1 MAEQN
6 VPDLR
11 DTEYNIGELVIYCAR
26 SASHS
31 PRVMFRLM
39 QKHTPRPHT
48 RLPAADGR
56 KLLAEQS
63 VRRGLMGGIAVALA
77 LCWLWAVFSVLT
89 GRVFPWF
96 SILIG
101 AVIGVAV
108 QRFGRGLDWRF
119 PVLALVIAGVAAYAG
134 NLMIG
139 VFETGRYIDA
149 EPVRVMGGVSFDTM
163 RNFFN
168 NTISPIDHIYAFS
181 ACGVAAFFANR
192 RLKRHE
198 VLGLRTMDKD

>member
-1 MAEQN
+1 
-6 VPDLR
+6 
-11 DTEYNIGELVIYCAR
+11 
-26 SASHS
+26 
-31 PRVMFRLM
+31 MFRLK
-39 QKHTPRPHT
+39 QKHAQKRGE
-48 RLPAADGR
+48 RLPPADGR

-63 VRRGLMGGIAVALA
+63 VLRGLVGTLGVALLLSWGWA
-77 LCWLWAVFSVLT
+77 LFAMAT

-101 AVIGVAV
+101 ALVGIAM

-119 PVLALVIAGVAAYAG
+119 PVMAIVIAGLAAYFG

-139 VFETGRYIDA
+139 VLETGRYIEA
-149 EPVRVMGGVSFDTM
+149 NPLRVLAGLSADTM
-163 RNFFN
+163 RNFFR
-168 NTISPIDHIYAFS
+168 NTIGPIDHIYAFS

-198 VLGLRTMDKD
+198 VLGLRTMEKNDT

>member
-1 MAEQN
+1 
-6 VPDLR
+6 
-11 DTEYNIGELVIYCAR
+11 
-26 SASHS
+26 
-31 PRVMFRLM
+31 MFRLK
-39 QKHTPRPHT
+39 QKHSQKQKG
-48 RLPAADGR
+48 RLPPADGR

-63 VRRGLMGGIAVALA
+63 AVRGFFGTLAVALLLSWA
-77 LCWLWAVFSVLT
+77 WAVFSMST

-96 SILIG
+96 SIVIGALIG
-101 AVIGVAV
+101 MAM

-119 PVLALVIAGVAAYAG
+119 PVMALVIAGAASYFG

-139 VFETGRYIDA
+139 VLETGRYIEA
-149 EPVRVMGGVSFDTM
+149 ETISVLAGLSGDTM
-163 RNFFN
+163 RNFFR

-198 VLGLRTMDKD
+198 VLGLRTMDRQET

>member
-1 MAEQN
+1 
-6 VPDLR
+6 
-11 DTEYNIGELVIYCAR
+11 
-26 SASHS
+26 
-31 PRVMFRLM
+31 MFRLK
-39 QKHTPRPHT
+39 QKHSQKPQT
-48 RLPAADGR
+48 RLPPADGQ

-63 VRRGLMGGIAVALA
+63 LRRGGLGSFAAALL
-77 LCWLWAVFSVLT
+77 LCWAWALFSMVT

-101 AVIGVAV
+101 ALIGMAM

-119 PVLALVIAGVAAYAG
+119 PVTAAIIAGLAAYAG

-139 VFETGRYIDA
+139 VLETGRYIEA
-149 EPVRVMGGVSFDTM
+149 EPIRVIRGLSSDTM
-163 RNFFN
+163 RNFFR
-168 NTISPIDHIYAFS
+168 NTIDPVDHIYAFC

-198 VLGLRTMDKD
+198 VLGLRTIGKESE